1 MTDSQIISPREK
13 EVLRLIAY
21 EYTSKE
27 IAEQLYLS
35 PYTIDSHRKRM
46 MERWQ
51 VKNTA
56 GLIRRGFES
65 GVLTA

>member
-1 MTDSQIISPREK
+1 MTDSQTISPREK